1 MDKALEVI
9 EMAKEE
15 RKEFRKE
22 HPYEV
27 FSKDGDFLE
36 LEKGPRKRNKN

>member
-1 MDKALEVI
+1 MEKD
-9 EMAKEE
+9 E

-36 LEKGPRKRNKN
+36 LEKGYGKRIKN